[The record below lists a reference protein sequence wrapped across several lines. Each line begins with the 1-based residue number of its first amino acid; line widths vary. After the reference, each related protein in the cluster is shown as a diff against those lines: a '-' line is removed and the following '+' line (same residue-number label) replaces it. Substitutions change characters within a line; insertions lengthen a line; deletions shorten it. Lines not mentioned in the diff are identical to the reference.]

1 MRRGLSIPASVA
13 AACLFEALSPAC
25 VRVDVPRSPAQDL
38 YALDAEPSPARVAG
52 RPAILVAD
60 TRAAPGLEGRG
71 IVYVERAHEV
81 RRYAKSAWVEPPA
94 RMLPPLLARA
104 LEQGGF
110 RVVRDG
116 ESGGHLRLETEIVQ
130 LRQEFLSRPSRVRF
144 ALRLRLLGAGGS
156 LLAEREIEAEEQAP
170 SDDAYGGVV
179 AANRA
184 VSSVLEEVVAV
195 CAEASARPTGAAA
208 PDPPAGR

>member
-1 MRRGLSIPASVA
+1 MRPALA
-13 AACLFEALSPAC
+13 PLAATAACLLGALPSSC
-25 VRVDVPRSPAQDL
+25 VRVDLPRPPAQEL
-38 YALDAEPSPARVAG
+38 YALDAMPSTARVAG
-52 RPAILVAD
+52 GTAIRVAD
-60 TRAAPGLEGRG
+60 TGAAPGLDGRG

-81 RRYAKSAWVEPPA
+81 RHYTRSAWVEPPA
-94 RMLPPLLARA
+94 RMLPPLVARA

-116 ESGGHLRLETEIVQ
+116 ESGGDLRLETEIVQ

-144 ALRLRLLGAGGS
+144 ALRVRLLGAGGG

-184 VSSVLEEVVAV
+184 VSKVLDEVVAV
-195 CAEASARPTGAAA
+195 CAEAAARPPGPSAPARPAA
-208 PDPPAGR
+208 P